1 MASKGGGG
9 VAEAYSF
16 WKLRQSPFPP
26 CYSDPFISLRPKF
39 CHLTVRK
46 SFVVQVL
53 LTSSSLK
60 LSPWMSQF
68 LSFCFFFFLDES
80 ISWTVS
86 LSDHPRSVSFPG
98 SLSWSLFSYGQVLFT
113 SPCPHSSVSWHPLH
127 LYVSN
132 CHKAISLW
140 CFKLTAF
147 FQSSSLFC
155 DPLLGIIDPSENL
168 IKTMELL
175 PQKNVQIFSYNSRA
189 LLDLPGTHTPLI

>member
-1 MASKGGGG
+1 METE
-9 VAEAYSF
+9 AESISSLL
-16 WKLRQSPFPP
+16 LRSIYFFAP
-26 CYSDPFISLRPKF
+26 
-39 CHLTVRK
+39 
-46 SFVVQVL
+46 QVL
-53 LTSSSLK
+53 SSH
-60 LSPWMSQF
+60 SQKILLCCSGTADLLLLETVPLDESISFF
-68 LSFCFFFFLDES
+68 LFFFFFLDES

-86 LSDHPRSVSFPG
+86 LSDHPRSVSFLG